1 MSEFFIEL
9 ANENTFLEDELFAIG
24 KIRIGSFSETFHVP
38 LSYWTR
44 DKYRSQWKAAIYKL
58 IHGENKVALITSM
71 YSPKNAN
78 FILWWKMYRIE
89 ENIHIQNQ
97 VLFMEDLDKEFDE
110 ENIYQF
116 IPERRTLTEDGDS
129 ISEWII
135 SLKDIIDSIGNN

>member
-24 KIRIGSFSETFHVP
+24 KIRIGNFSETFHVP

-71 YSPKNAN
+71 YSPKCK
-78 FILWWKMYRIE
+78 L
-89 ENIHIQNQ
+89 HPL
-97 VLFMEDLDKEFDE
+97 VEDVPHRRKYTHSKSSVVYGRPRQKNLMRK
-110 ENIYQF
+110 IYQF

-135 SLKDIIDSIGNN
+135 SLKDIIHSIGNN